1 MARLTVKEFLS
12 DKQGSRFADVVDDSR
27 LDFQA
32 LLAFFNDSK
41 RQTRMDDAER
51 HYDKPALAGV
61 VRELE
66 NTEPFRSFFPSYD
79 GHATRRVRQATGVV
93 VRMIMEKRGWKKT
106 GRKGSLG
113 QRAQVRP
120 RTTSPGAYHNTSG
133 LSWWFTRSERY
144 QKPDEPPYPA
154 VRLGL
159 PVGVGRPSRRK
170 SKVRREE
177 V

>member
-1 MARLTVKEFLS
+1 MVRLTEKQFRS
-12 DKQGSRFADVVDDSR
+12 DAQGSRFADVVSDSR

-32 LLAFFNDSK
+32 LLDFFNDAA
-41 RQTRMDDAER
+41 RQIRMEDSETHHDR
-51 HYDKPALAGV
+51 PALAGV

-66 NTEPFRSFFPSYD
+66 NAEPFRSFFPSYD
-79 GHATRRVRQATGVV
+79 GHTTRRVRQATGVV
-93 VRMIMEKRGWKKT
+93 VRMIMEKRGWRKM

-113 QRAQVRP
+113 QRVQVRP

-154 VRLGL
+154 VGRGL
-159 PVGVGRPSRRK
+159 PAVGRPSRRK
-170 SKVRREE
+170 PKSR
-177 V
+177 